1 MLKIFLRQ
9 NMTANAKAKFN
20 FRSENEAE
28 ITFENLVDE
37 MAASNTTI
45 TKADIFG
52 VMDVY
57 KAIVLR
63 YVQLGYSVRGPLGL
77 LYVTAGGTTDD
88 KLASFQPGLKN
99 NDHSLNLRF
108 LAEMGV
114 LRSVTANTKTERVS
128 NRLKMFPAIDEVQNA
143 DGNTEKVIKAGDTVR
158 ILGEY
163 LKFDQ
168 KDETQGIFLEKDGV
182 EKRLDYYIW
191 NTNKRIDTRIPF
203 DIEPGEY
210 IFRISAKP
218 CTIQYTADFSEK
230 VVIS

>member
-63 YVQLGYSVRGPLGL
+63 YTQLGYTVRGPLGL
-77 LYVTAGGTTDD
+77 LYVSAGGTTDD
-88 KLASFQPGLKN
+88 MLESFQPGLTT
-99 NDHSLNLRF
+99 NDHFLKLRF
-108 LAEMGV
+108 LADAAV
-114 LRSVTANTKTERVS
+114 ARSITSNTKTERAS
-128 NRLKMFPAIDEVQNA
+128 NRLKMIPAIEDVQNA
-143 DGNTEKVIKAGDTVR
+143 DGNSENIINPGDIVR
-158 ILGEY
+158 IYGDY
-163 LKFDQ
+163 LKFDAQ
-168 KDETQGIFLEKDGV
+168 DEEQGIFLEKDGV
-182 EKRLDYYIW
+182 KTRLDYYAW
-191 NTNKRIDTRIPF
+191 NANKRIDTRIPS
-203 DIEPGEY
+203 DMEPGEY
-210 IFRISAKP
+210 TVSISAKP
-218 CTIQYTADFSEK
+218 STVLYTESFATPVTIS
-230 VVIS
+230 